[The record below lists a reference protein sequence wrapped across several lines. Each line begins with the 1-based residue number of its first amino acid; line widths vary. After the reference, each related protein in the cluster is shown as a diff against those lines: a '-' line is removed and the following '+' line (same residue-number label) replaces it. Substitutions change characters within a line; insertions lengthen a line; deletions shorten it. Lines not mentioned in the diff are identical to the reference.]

1 MKMKRHCD
9 LCDHQKL
16 SLKEGSLCGL
26 TNKKP
31 SFNRTCVRVC
41 FDKNLVCLLEDLHI
55 NFEDQINLKKKS
67 STSFIIKP
75 ILGIVVIMI
84 GYFLWQYILSVG
96 YIAFIPA
103 VIIAMGAYLI
113 RNPFT
118 QRKLFNTQITK
129 IENQLFQINE
139 VLKMYHITYTTKVTF
154 SKEVHGVQKAKAN
167 IKISK

>member
-1 MKMKRHCD
+1 MKRHCD

-31 SFNRTCVRVC
+31 SFHRTCVKID
-41 FDKNLVCLLEDLHI
+41 FDKNLISLLEDLHI
-55 NFEDQINLKKKS
+55 NLEDQINMKKQLA
-67 STSFIIKP
+67 TSFIIKP
-75 ILGIVVIMI
+75 ILGVVVILI

-103 VIIAMGAYLI
+103 IIIAIGAYLI

-118 QRKLFNTQITK
+118 QRKLFNREIDK
-129 IENQLFQINE
+129 IDNQLFEINE
-139 VLKMYHITYTTKVTF
+139 VLKMYHISYTTKVTF
-154 SKEVHGVQKAKAN
+154 SKEIHGIQKAKAN